1 MQRSVPCAPPKCYLI
16 PASLIFRGALLGA
29 AKKARGSM
37 YSVLIGRQGLAS
49 DCADHEPREAG
60 EPHTNIKAGAANLS
74 LQKYGGGVNAV

>member
-1 MQRSVPCAPPKCYLI
+1 MTR
-16 PASLIFRGALLGA
+16 ASLIFQDGLLGA

-60 EPHTNIKAGAANLS
+60 EPHTNINARR
-74 LQKYGGGVNAV
+74 QKEKLALKDELYQILRRASA